1 MVTATESANPLPVS
15 PATLE
20 RAEKMAVQK
29 WGMERL
35 TALTGLQF
43 IRNHSKRQSQQLD
56 AESAAVRNQLFG
68 EKKQEQ
74 KAEEMGDHII
84 LGDNTN
90 PTPIVISH
98 PAPQQSSGLGQLV
111 GAAVLGASL
120 LGIPGA
126 GVAAYL
132 YGKSQQPATQ
142 NTTIEKIED
151 VGLGLLKFEDLKTPT
166 PEAGQ

>member
-1 MVTATESANPLPVS
+1 MVTAAESVNPSFVS

-43 IRNHSKRQSQQLD
+43 IRNHSKRQSRQLD
-56 AESAAVRNQLFG
+56 AEAAAVQSKLLGGNQAAS
-68 EKKQEQ
+68 
-74 KAEEMGDHII
+74 KADDQMGDHII

-90 PTPIVISH
+90 PAPIIISH
-98 PAPQQSSGLGQLV
+98 PQPQQQSSGLGQLL
-111 GAAVLGASL
+111 GAALAGASL

-132 YGKSQQPATQ
+132 YGKSQAEPVRPD
-142 NTTIEKIED
+142 TTIIERSED
-151 VGLGLLKFEDLKTPT
+151 LGLGLLKLEDLRK
-166 PEAGQ
+166 